1 MKNKEI
7 IFWLLIFCLFVLF
20 LQFNYSYQFYYMEHL
35 QLLLFNRLAAVDA
48 VGQIGGVSLYLSR
61 FLVQFFI
68 LPWGGAVIVSLL
80 LTSVSI
86 VMRFTLWQ
94 SKPLHEI
101 YLFCL
106 LPAVALF
113 PVVIDPVY
121 YLQGI
126 VAYLFGLLTFWVYGK
141 ISDYRTRLLTAVF
154 LLLLLYY
161 IAGPVSGLLAGCIA
175 LREYLNKQPRSYIS
189 LLLVAEVLLLGLLS
203 LTFSLT
209 GEFRFAFLP
218 DAYADPLIHGN
229 KAYLSWIVWP
239 FCMIVVH
246 YIYSRRKIQGGKL
259 TWSVVLTQLM
269 LLTVIAFFLISKY
282 GLKESL
288 QERRMSYYAYTGQ
301 WDKLL
306 DVKLDQHSMNT
317 KMNLVNY
324 ALAKQQKLGDEMFNY
339 DQRGVKSLI
348 AQWDNSIN
356 AAMQLSDIYFC
367 IGDIASSQKY
377 AFEGYV
383 SSVNCGSGRLL
394 KRLVETNLI
403 FGTYPV
409 AEKYISLLEQ
419 TIFYKTWAKE
429 HRRFLYND
437 LAVAKDPLLGGKR
450 KGLNGP
456 AGIAVS
462 ANLIEE
468 LELLALNNPDN
479 QTAIQYLAAFYLS
492 NKDLAH
498 FKGLVERYY
507 PTKIWPQLSESHQE
521 AIVFLSPNDRKYW
534 IQHGMS
540 GETEH
545 RYNLFEHDFTA
556 NSDRSDLPEQMASN
570 YGNTYWYYLL
580 LKK

>member
-229 KAYLSWIVWP
+229 KAYLPWIAWP
-239 FCMIVVH
+239 SCMIVTH
-246 YIYSRRKIQGGKL
+246 
-259 TWSVVLTQLM
+259 
-269 LLTVIAFFLISKY
+269 
-282 GLKESL
+282 
-288 QERRMSYYAYTGQ
+288 
-301 WDKLL
+301 
-306 DVKLDQHSMNT
+306 
-317 KMNLVNY
+317 
-324 ALAKQQKLGDEMFNY
+324 
-339 DQRGVKSLI
+339 
-348 AQWDNSIN
+348 
-356 AAMQLSDIYFC
+356 
-367 IGDIASSQKY
+367 
-377 AFEGYV
+377 
-383 SSVNCGSGRLL
+383 
-394 KRLVETNLI
+394 
-403 FGTYPV
+403 
-409 AEKYISLLEQ
+409 
-419 TIFYKTWAKE
+419 
-429 HRRFLYND
+429 
-437 LAVAKDPLLGGKR
+437 
-450 KGLNGP
+450 
-456 AGIAVS
+456 
-462 ANLIEE
+462 
-468 LELLALNNPDN
+468 
-479 QTAIQYLAAFYLS
+479 
-492 NKDLAH
+492 
-498 FKGLVERYY
+498 
-507 PTKIWPQLSESHQE
+507 
-521 AIVFLSPNDRKYW
+521 
-534 IQHGMS
+534 
-540 GETEH
+540 
-545 RYNLFEHDFTA
+545 
-556 NSDRSDLPEQMASN
+556 
-570 YGNTYWYYLL
+570 
-580 LKK
+580 